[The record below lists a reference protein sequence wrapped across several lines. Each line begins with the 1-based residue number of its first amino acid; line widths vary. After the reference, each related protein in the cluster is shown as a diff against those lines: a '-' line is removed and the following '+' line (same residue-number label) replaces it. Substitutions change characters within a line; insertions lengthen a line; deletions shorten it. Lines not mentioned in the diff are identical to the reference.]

1 MLINLTLFIATFFL
15 LGHFV
20 LKNYLFLEKVFFGLI
35 IFYIALILSNLL
47 GLSYKGFILSIK
59 IMGIL
64 SFIYFISENYVNLN
78 IKEFKKKINLNNFFL
93 SVFFIIILLENYIDI
108 KLYSLEA
115 GDALAYWY
123 NKTKFFLYNPGLSF
137 FPKADYPNFLS
148 SLWSLSLYNFEND
161 YNSSRI
167 IIPLIFFLGILLVY
181 QKIRLIFTDSNVYLN
196 SILFII
202 ILIHFSTYTFA
213 SNYRFSNAGYVDGLL
228 SIFLMIGFLYMY
240 SSISSNT
247 FSKQDYFL
255 GLIFLGTSSSIKN
268 EGFVISTLLFFM
280 INFYFY
286 LFFRKKFL
294 DNTKILI
301 TNFLIFFIIIFI
313 PVLLSIYLEGIKS
326 LHSNENISDF
336 INVSNLIK
344 LDIHVDRFYLIMKY
358 FFVNCYYNLE
368 ILFPLF
374 LILVNKL
381 SIAFIRSKLFILFS
395 LFSVLFVFYLYSLYI
410 VTAFPFEWHL
420 ATSFN
425 RIFFQFIGIFSL
437 FAFLIL
443 NYKAKD
449 KV

>member
-1 MLINLTLFIATFFL
+1 MLTNLILFVTTFFL

-20 LKNYLFLEKVFFGLI
+20 LKNYLFLEKFFFGLI
-35 IFYIALILSNLL
+35 IFYFALILSSLL
-47 GLSYKGFILSIK
+47 GQSYKGFILSIK
-59 IMGIL
+59 IISIL
-64 SFIYFISENYVNLN
+64 GFIYFLSENYIYLN
-78 IKEFKKKINLNNFFL
+78 MKEFKKKINFNNIFL
-93 SVFFIIILLENYIDI
+93 SIFFIIILFENYIDI

-123 NKTKFFLYNPGLSF
+123 NKTKFFLFNPGLNF

-167 IIPLIFFLGILLVY
+167 IIPLIFFLGISLVY
-181 QKIRLIFTDSNVYLN
+181 QKIRLIFLNNNIYLN

-213 SNYRFSNAGYVDGLL
+213 SNYRFSNSGYADGLL

-240 SSISSNT
+240 SSIRNYV

-255 GLIFLGTSSSIKN
+255 GLVFLGISSSIKN
-268 EGFVISTLLFFM
+268 EGLVISTLVFFM
-280 INFYFY
+280 LNFYFY

-294 DNTKILI
+294 DNSKVLI
-301 TNFLIFFIIIFI
+301 INFLVFIIITCI
-313 PVLLSIYLEGIKS
+313 PVLLSIYLESIKT
-326 LHSNENISDF
+326 LNSNENISDF
-336 INVSNLIK
+336 INISNLIK
-344 LDIHVDRFYLIMKY
+344 LDVHLDRFYLIMRY
-358 FFVNCYYNLE
+358 FFINCYYNLE

-374 LILVNKL
+374 LILINKL
-381 SIAFIRSKLFILFS
+381 SISFIRSKLFIIFL
-395 LFSVLFVFYLYSLYI
+395 LFSVLFIIYLYSLYI

-425 RIFFQFIGIFSL
+425 RVFFQFIGIFSL

-443 NYKAKD
+443 NYKVKD
-449 KV
+449 KI

>member
-1 MLINLTLFIATFFL
+1 MLINSILFVTTFFL

-20 LKNYLFLEKVFFGLI
+20 LKKYLFLEKVFFGLI
-35 IFYIALILSNLL
+35 IFYIVLILSNLL

-64 SFIYFISENYVNLN
+64 SFIYFISENYDNLN
-78 IKEFKKKINLNNFFL
+78 IKELKKKINFNNFLL
-93 SVFFIIILLENYIDI
+93 SVFFIVILLENYIDI

-148 SLWSLSLYNFEND
+148 SLWSFLLYNFEND

-167 IIPLIFFLGILLVY
+167 IIPLLFFLGILLVY
-181 QKIRLIFTDSNVYLN
+181 QKIRLIFTDCNVYLN
-196 SILFII
+196 SILFLI

-228 SIFLMIGFLYMY
+228 SVFLMIGFLYMY
-240 SSISSNT
+240 SSITSST
-247 FSKQDYFL
+247 FSKKDYFL
-255 GLIFLGTSSSIKN
+255 GLLFLGTSSSIKN
-268 EGFVISTLLFFM
+268 EGLVISTLLFFM

-294 DNTKILI
+294 DNYKILI
-301 TNFLIFFIIIFI
+301 KNFFIFFIIIFI
-313 PVLLSIYLEGIKS
+313 PILLSIYLESIKS
-326 LHSNENISDF
+326 LNSNENISDF

-344 LDIHVDRFYLIMKY
+344 IDIHADRFYLIMRY
-358 FFVNCYYNLE
+358 FFLNCYYNLE

-374 LILVNKL
+374 LILLNKL
-381 SIAFIRSKLFILFS
+381 SITFIRSKLFILF
-395 LFSVLFVFYLYSLYI
+395 LAFSVLFFIYLYSLYI

-443 NYKAKD
+443 NYETKD
-449 KV
+449 KA

>member
-1 MLINLTLFIATFFL
+1 MLINSILFVTTFFL

-20 LKNYLFLEKVFFGLI
+20 LKKYLFLEKVFFGLI
-35 IFYIALILSNLL
+35 IFYIVLIFSNLL
-47 GLSYKGFILSIK
+47 GQSYMGFILLIK
-59 IMGIL
+59 IIVLL

-78 IKEFKKKINLNNFFL
+78 MKEFKKKINFNNIFL
-93 SVFFIIILLENYIDI
+93 SIFFIIILLENYIDI

-123 NKTKFFLYNPGLSF
+123 NKTKFFLYNPGLNF

-148 SLWSLSLYNFEND
+148 SLWSFSLYNFEND

-181 QKIRLIFTDSNVYLN
+181 QKIRLIFADNNIYLN

-202 ILIHFSTYTFA
+202 ILIHFSTYTFG
-213 SNYRFSNAGYVDGLL
+213 SNYRFSNAGYADGLL

-240 SSISSNT
+240 SSIISRT

-255 GLIFLGTSSSIKN
+255 GLVILGTSSSIKN
-268 EGFVISTLLFFM
+268 EGFVISVLVFFM
-280 INFYFY
+280 LNFHFY

-294 DNTKILI
+294 ENSKILI
-301 TNFLIFFIIIFI
+301 INFLIFLIIIFI
-313 PVLLSIYLEGIKS
+313 PVLLSIYLESIKII
-326 LHSNENISDF
+326 HSTENISDY
-336 INVSNLIK
+336 INTSNLIK
-344 LDIHVDRFYLIMKY
+344 IDMHVDRFYLIMRY
-358 FFVNCYYNLE
+358 FLVNCYYNLE

-374 LILVNKL
+374 LILLNKL
-381 SIAFIRSKLFILFS
+381 SIAFIRSKLFILF
-395 LFSVLFVFYLYSLYI
+395 LFFSVFFVIYLYSLYI

-425 RIFFQFIGIFSL
+425 RVFFQFIGIFSL

-443 NYKAKD
+443 NYKEKE
-449 KV
+449 KL